1 MIFVD
6 IDIETTSR
14 LSEAKWYLDNLVES
28 PTSPEEVFKE
38 KLYKGTFFV
47 NLYGAFEYTVVN
59 LVSRIIDKINE
70 ANRVQITHLKP
81 CLLSLLLHNECNALY
96 QSTNKKWEKRLKLFN
111 RIDDVEKSN
120 IDNTLIPAQ
129 SGNFKHQQIKQICE
143 TLGVEFPIL
152 NDVSLEY
159 RLSIIADNRNAIAHG
174 RKTACEIGGQYSKSQ
189 LNEYYFAIQDYC
201 LYLNQQ
207 FFNYIGSKH
216 YIKPDKRP

>member
-70 ANRVQITHLKP
+70 AI
-81 CLLSLLLHNECNALY
+81 
-96 QSTNKKWEKRLKLFN
+96 
-111 RIDDVEKSN
+111 
-120 IDNTLIPAQ
+120 
-129 SGNFKHQQIKQICE
+129 
-143 TLGVEFPIL
+143 
-152 NDVSLEY
+152 
-159 RLSIIADNRNAIAHG
+159 
-174 RKTACEIGGQYSKSQ
+174 
-189 LNEYYFAIQDYC
+189 
-201 LYLNQQ
+201 
-207 FFNYIGSKH
+207 
-216 YIKPDKRP
+216 